1 MPIERYR
8 GGLTPWDPFREIEE
22 FRQRMMEWFRPLFPV
37 ERRWEVDFWTPAI
50 EMVEEKDKY
59 VVKADLPGMKK
70 EDIEVSVTQ
79 NMFTIKGE
87 RKIEEQRKDK
97 GYYYCERRYGSFVR
111 SIALPGSVEVD
122 KIKATYKDGVL
133 TVELPK
139 AEEEKGRKI
148 DIQVE

>member
-1 MPIERYR
+1 M
-8 GGLTPWDPFREIEE
+8 L
-22 FRQRMMEWFRPLFPV
+22 
-37 ERRWEVDFWTPAI
+37 
-50 EMVEEKDKY
+50 EEKDKY

-79 NMFTIKGE
+79 NMLTIKGE
-87 RKIEEQRKDK
+87 RKIEEERKDE

>member
-8 GGLTPWDPFREIEE
+8 GGLAPWDPFREIEE

-37 ERRWEVDFWTPAI
+37 ERRGEVGFWTPAI

-79 NMFTIKGE
+79 NMLAIKGE
-87 RKIEEQRKDK
+87 RKIEEERKDK